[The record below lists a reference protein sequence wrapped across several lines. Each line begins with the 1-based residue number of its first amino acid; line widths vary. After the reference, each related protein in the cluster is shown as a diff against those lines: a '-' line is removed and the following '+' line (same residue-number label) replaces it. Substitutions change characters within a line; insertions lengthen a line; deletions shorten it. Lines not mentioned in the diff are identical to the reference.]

1 MVHVHTW
8 RVSVLSVPCA
18 VPVQCDSGN
27 DQELAALFERIE
39 KEAGRLDVLVNNAFS
54 GVCAYAVASV

>member
-1 MVHVHTW
+1 M
-8 RVSVLSVPCA
+8 LSVPYA

-54 GVCAYAVASV
+54 GVVHMQWPQSHDCGVPRSC